1 MARAPCQPSTEP
13 SFQPLQ
19 AGRVDICFAL
29 VMAKSS
35 FLDELPGR
43 RLLLRA
49 FSSRFERLFEVHR
62 PGVGR
67 RARLALGR
75 FGPPFCCGLFL
86 VSGSDRTG
94 DVLSRPPFLGAQRR
108 HPLPPRAQ
116 PLQLPFFRDKTPLLS
131 LQKIRML
138 WHGPGTQLL
147 VNKVTPRGFRPARH
161 ARAVFRG
168 VLPW

>member
-67 RARLALGR
+67 RGSPGARPFWPSFLLWAF
-75 FGPPFCCGLFL
+75 FGFWFRQ
-86 VSGSDRTG
+86 DR
-94 DVLSRPPFLGAQRR
+94 
-108 HPLPPRAQ
+108 
-116 PLQLPFFRDKTPLLS
+116 
-131 LQKIRML
+131 
-138 WHGPGTQLL
+138 
-147 VNKVTPRGFRPARH
+147 
-161 ARAVFRG
+161 
-168 VLPW
+168 

>member
-35 FLDELPGR
+35 FLDELPGP

-49 FSSRFERLFEVHR
+49 FSSRFERLFEVHG

-67 RARLALGR
+67 RGSPGARPFWFL
-75 FGPPFCCGLFL
+75 FCCGLFWFL
-86 VSGSDRTG
+86 APTGPVMCYPDPHSLGGPNGGIPFRRGHSLCSCLFFGTRPCSALDFSGCYGMAG
-94 DVLSRPPFLGAQRR
+94 DPASREQASR
-108 HPLPPRAQ
+108 
-116 PLQLPFFRDKTPLLS
+116 
-131 LQKIRML
+131 
-138 WHGPGTQLL
+138 
-147 VNKVTPRGFRPARH
+147 
-161 ARAVFRG
+161 
-168 VLPW
+168 